1 MEKLSKKTIIVLNLK
16 VSILENIA
24 VVLGLLYLVLIS
36 FSKRIAWIFGIL
48 SSAIYVYLAFSGAIY
63 LQAGLQFVYVV
74 LGIFGF
80 INWGK
85 STETKLKIWS
95 LQKHLLVGIPTL
107 LLALTLG
114 FVFSKTNQKL
124 PYLDAFIS
132 AFAILATYLTSK
144 SILENWLYWI
154 VLNLLSMYLWY
165 NQDFDFKDTVFL
177 FAVNTL
183 MAVFGF
189 ILWRKKWLSEQ
200 AN

>member
-1 MEKLSKKTIIVLNLK
+1 MDITELSAV
-16 VSILENIA
+16 ILGFA
-24 VVLGLLYLVLIS
+24 YLILIS
-36 FSKRIAWIFGIL
+36 FSQRIAWIFGIL
-48 SSAIYVYLAFSGAIY
+48 SSAIYVYMAFIGAIY

-85 STETKLKIWS
+85 SAETKLKMWS

-114 FVFSKTNQKL
+114 FIFSKTNQKL

-132 AFAILATYLTSK
+132 AFAILATFLTTK

-165 NQDFDFKDTVFL
+165 EQDLQLTVVL

-189 ILWRKKWLSEQ
+189 ILWRKKWKSEQ
-200 AN
+200 TN

>member
-1 MEKLSKKTIIVLNLK
+1 MDVTELSAV
-16 VSILENIA
+16 ILGFA
-24 VVLGLLYLVLIS
+24 YLILIS
-36 FSKRIAWIFGIL
+36 FSQRIAWIFGIL
-48 SSAIYVYLAFSGAIY
+48 SSAIYVYMAFIGAIY

-74 LGIFGF
+74 LGVFGF

-85 STETKLKIWS
+85 SAETKLKMWS
-95 LQKHLLVGIPTL
+95 LKKHLLVGIPTL

-114 FVFSKTNQKL
+114 FIFSKTNQKL

-132 AFAILATYLTSK
+132 AFAILATFLTTK

-165 NQDFDFKDTVFL
+165 EQDLQLTVVL

-189 ILWRKKWLSEQ
+189 ILWRKKWKSEQ
-200 AN
+200 SN

>member
-1 MEKLSKKTIIVLNLK
+1 LDVTELSAV
-16 VSILENIA
+16 ILGFA
-24 VVLGLLYLVLIS
+24 YLILIS
-36 FSKRIAWIFGIL
+36 FSQRIAWIFGIL
-48 SSAIYVYLAFSGAIY
+48 SSAIYVYMAFIGAIY

-85 STETKLKIWS
+85 SVETKLKIWS

-114 FVFSKTNQKL
+114 FVFSKTSQKL

-132 AFAILATYLTSK
+132 AFAILATYLTTK

-165 NQDFDFKDTVFL
+165 EQDFDFKYTVFL

>member
-1 MEKLSKKTIIVLNLK
+1 MDVTELSAV
-16 VSILENIA
+16 ILGFA
-24 VVLGLLYLVLIS
+24 YLILIS
-36 FSKRIAWIFGIL
+36 FSQRIAWIFGIL
-48 SSAIYVYLAFSGAIY
+48 SSAIYVYMAFIGAIY

-85 STETKLKIWS
+85 SAETKLKMWS

-114 FVFSKTNQKL
+114 FIFSKTNQKL

-132 AFAILATYLTSK
+132 AFAILATFLTTK

-165 NQDFDFKDTVFL
+165 EQDLQLTVVL

-189 ILWRKKWLSEQ
+189 ILWRKKWKSEQ
-200 AN
+200 TN

>member
-1 MEKLSKKTIIVLNLK
+1 LDVTELSAV
-16 VSILENIA
+16 ILGFA
-24 VVLGLLYLVLIS
+24 YLILIS
-36 FSKRIAWIFGIL
+36 FSQRIAWIFGII
-48 SSAIYVYLAFSGAIY
+48 SSAIYVYMAFVSAIY
-63 LQAGLQFVYVV
+63 IQAGLQFVYVV

-107 LLALTLG
+107 LMALTLG
-114 FVFSKTNQKL
+114 FVFSKTSQKL

-132 AFAILATYLTSK
+132 AFAILATYLTTK

-154 VLNLLSMYLWY
+154 VLNLLSMYLWFE
-165 NQDFDFKDTVFL
+165 QGLELTVFL
-177 FAVNTL
+177 FGINTL

>member
-1 MEKLSKKTIIVLNLK
+1 M
-16 VSILENIA
+16 SIPEIIA
-24 VVLGLLYLVLIS
+24 VVTGFLYLILIS
-36 FSKRIAWIFGIL
+36 FSKRIAWVFGII
-48 SSAIYVYLAFSGAIY
+48 SSAIYVYIAFIGEIY
-63 LQAGLQFVYVV
+63 LQAGLQFIYVV
-74 LGIFGF
+74 LGVFGF

-85 STETKLKIWS
+85 SAETKLKMWS

-114 FVFSKTNQKL
+114 FIFSKTNQKL

-132 AFAILATYLTSK
+132 AFAILATYLTTK

-165 NQDFDFKDTVFL
+165 EQDLQLTVVL

-189 ILWRKKWLSEQ
+189 ILWRKKWKSEQ

>member
-1 MEKLSKKTIIVLNLK
+1 M
-16 VSILENIA
+16 
-24 VVLGLLYLVLIS
+24 
-36 FSKRIAWIFGIL
+36 
-48 SSAIYVYLAFSGAIY
+48 AFIGAIY
-63 LQAGLQFVYVV
+63 LQAGLQFVYVL
-74 LGIFGF
+74 LGVFGF

-85 STETKLKIWS
+85 SAETKLKMWS

-132 AFAILATYLTSK
+132 AFAILATFLTTK

-165 NQDFDFKDTVFL
+165 EQDLQLTVIL

-189 ILWRKKWLSEQ
+189 ILWRKKCKSEQ
-200 AN
+200 TN

>member
-1 MEKLSKKTIIVLNLK
+1 MDVTELS
-16 VSILENIA
+16 A
-24 VVLGLLYLVLIS
+24 VILGLAYLILIS
-36 FSKRIAWIFGIL
+36 FSQRIAWIFGIL
-48 SSAIYVYLAFSGAIY
+48 SSAIYVYMAFIGAIY

-85 STETKLKIWS
+85 SAETKLKMWS
-95 LQKHLLVGIPTL
+95 LKKHLLVGIPTL
-107 LLALTLG
+107 LLALTIG

-132 AFAILATYLTSK
+132 AFAILATYLTTK

-165 NQDFDFKDTVFL
+165 EQDLQLTVVL

-189 ILWRKKWLSEQ
+189 ILWRKKWKSEQ
-200 AN
+200 TN

>member
-1 MEKLSKKTIIVLNLK
+1 MDVTELSAV
-16 VSILENIA
+16 ILGFA
-24 VVLGLLYLVLIS
+24 YLILIS
-36 FSKRIAWIFGIL
+36 FSQRIAWIFGIL
-48 SSAIYVYLAFSGAIY
+48 SSAIYVYMAFIGAIY

-74 LGIFGF
+74 LGVFGF

-85 STETKLKIWS
+85 SAETKLKMWS

-107 LLALTLG
+107 FLALTLG
-114 FVFSKTNQKL
+114 FVFSKTDQKL

-132 AFAILATYLTSK
+132 AFAILATYLTTK

-154 VLNLLSMYLWY
+154 VLNLLSMYLWHE
-165 NQDFDFKDTVFL
+165 QDLQLTVVL

-189 ILWRKKWLSEQ
+189 ILWLKKWKSEQ
-200 AN
+200 TN

>member
-1 MEKLSKKTIIVLNLK
+1 LDVTELSAV
-16 VSILENIA
+16 ILGFA
-24 VVLGLLYLVLIS
+24 YLILIS
-36 FSKRIAWIFGIL
+36 FSQRIAWIFGIL
-48 SSAIYVYLAFSGAIY
+48 SSAIYVYLAFFGAFY

-85 STETKLKIWS
+85 SAETKLKIWS

-107 LLALTLG
+107 LVALTLG
-114 FVFSKTNQKL
+114 FIFSKTSQKL

-132 AFAILATYLTSK
+132 AFAILATYLTTK

-154 VLNLLSMYLWY
+154 VLNILSMYLW
-165 NQDFDFKDTVFL
+165 FKQGLELTVFL
-177 FAVNTL
+177 FGINTL
-183 MAVFGF
+183 MAVFGL

>member
-1 MEKLSKKTIIVLNLK
+1 MDVTELSAV
-16 VSILENIA
+16 ILGFA
-24 VVLGLLYLVLIS
+24 YLILIS
-36 FSKRIAWIFGIL
+36 FSQRIAWIFGIL
-48 SSAIYVYLAFSGAIY
+48 SSAIYVYMAFIGTIY

-74 LGIFGF
+74 LGVFGF

-85 STETKLKIWS
+85 SAETKLKMWS
-95 LQKHLLVGIPTL
+95 LKKHLLVGIPTL

-114 FVFSKTNQKL
+114 FIFSKTNQKL
-124 PYLDAFIS
+124 PYLDAFIT
-132 AFAILATYLTSK
+132 AFAILATYLTTK

-165 NQDFDFKDTVFL
+165 EQDLQLTIFL

-189 ILWRKKWLSEQ
+189 ILWRKKWKSEQ
-200 AN
+200 TN

>member
-1 MEKLSKKTIIVLNLK
+1 LDVTELSAV
-16 VSILENIA
+16 ILGFA
-24 VVLGLLYLVLIS
+24 YLILIS
-36 FSKRIAWIFGIL
+36 FSKRIAWVFGII
-48 SSAIYVYLAFSGAIY
+48 SSAIYVYMAFIGTIY

-74 LGIFGF
+74 LGVFGF

-85 STETKLKIWS
+85 SAETKLKMWS
-95 LQKHLLVGIPTL
+95 LKKHLLVGIPTL

-114 FVFSKTNQKL
+114 FIFSKTNQKL

-132 AFAILATYLTSK
+132 AFAILATYLSTK

-154 VLNLLSMYLWY
+154 VLNLLSMYLWFE
-165 NQDFDFKDTVFL
+165 QDLQLTVFL

-189 ILWRKKWLSEQ
+189 ILWRKKWKSEQ

>member
-1 MEKLSKKTIIVLNLK
+1 M
-16 VSILENIA
+16 SILEIIA

-36 FSKRIAWIFGIL
+36 FSQRIAWIFGIL
-48 SSAIYVYLAFSGAIY
+48 SSAIYVYMAFIGAIY

-85 STETKLKIWS
+85 SVETKLKIWS

-107 LLALTLG
+107 FLALTLG

-132 AFAILATYLTSK
+132 AFAILATYLTTK

-154 VLNLLSMYLWY
+154 VLNLLSMYLWHETE
-165 NQDFDFKDTVFL
+165 QDLQYTVFL

-183 MAVFGF
+183 MAVFGYIF
-189 ILWRKKWLSEQ
+189 WRKKWKSEQ
-200 AN
+200 TN

>member
-1 MEKLSKKTIIVLNLK
+1 MDVTELS
-16 VSILENIA
+16 A
-24 VVLGLLYLVLIS
+24 VILGLAYLILIS
-36 FSKRIAWIFGIL
+36 FSQRIAWIFGIL
-48 SSAIYVYLAFSGAIY
+48 SSAIYVYMAFIGAIY

-85 STETKLKIWS
+85 SAETKLKMWS

-107 LLALTLG
+107 LLALTIG

-132 AFAILATYLTSK
+132 AFAILATYLTTK

-165 NQDFDFKDTVFL
+165 EQDLQLTVVL

-189 ILWRKKWLSEQ
+189 ILWRKKWKSEQ
-200 AN
+200 TN

>member
-1 MEKLSKKTIIVLNLK
+1 MDVTELSAV
-16 VSILENIA
+16 ILGFA
-24 VVLGLLYLVLIS
+24 YLILIS
-36 FSKRIAWIFGIL
+36 FSQRIAWIFGIL
-48 SSAIYVYLAFSGAIY
+48 SSAIYVYIAFIGEIY

-74 LGIFGF
+74 LGVFGF

-85 STETKLKIWS
+85 SAETKLKMWS
-95 LQKHLLVGIPTL
+95 LKKHLLVGIPTL

-114 FVFSKTNQKL
+114 FIFSKTNQKL

-132 AFAILATYLTSK
+132 AFAILATFLTTK

-165 NQDFDFKDTVFL
+165 EQDLQLTVVL

-189 ILWRKKWLSEQ
+189 ILWRKKWKSEQ
-200 AN
+200 TN

>member
-1 MEKLSKKTIIVLNLK
+1 
-16 VSILENIA
+16 VSILEIIA

-36 FSKRIAWIFGIL
+36 FSQRIAWIFGIL
-48 SSAIYVYLAFSGAIY
+48 SSAIYVYMAFVGAIY

-85 STETKLKIWS
+85 SAETKLKIWS

-107 LLALTLG
+107 FLALTLG

-132 AFAILATYLTSK
+132 AFAILATYLTTK

-165 NQDFDFKDTVFL
+165 EQDLQLTVVL
-177 FAVNTL
+177 FAVNTS

-189 ILWRKKWLSEQ
+189 ILWRKKWKSEQ
-200 AN
+200 TN

>member
-1 MEKLSKKTIIVLNLK
+1 M
-16 VSILENIA
+16 SIPEIIA
-24 VVLGLLYLVLIS
+24 VVTGFLYLILIS
-36 FSKRIAWIFGIL
+36 FSKRIAWVFGII
-48 SSAIYVYLAFSGAIY
+48 SSAIYVYMAYIGAIY

-85 STETKLKIWS
+85 SAETKLKIWS
-95 LQKHLLVGIPTL
+95 LKKHLLVGIPTL
-107 LLALTLG
+107 LLALTIG

-132 AFAILATYLTSK
+132 AFAILATYLTTK

-154 VLNLLSMYLWY
+154 VLNLLSMYLWHETE
-165 NQDFDFKDTVFL
+165 QDLQYIVFL

-183 MAVFGF
+183 MAVFGYIF
-189 ILWRKKWLSEQ
+189 WRKKWKSEQ

>member
-1 MEKLSKKTIIVLNLK
+1 MDVTELSAV
-16 VSILENIA
+16 ILGFA
-24 VVLGLLYLVLIS
+24 YLILIS
-36 FSKRIAWIFGIL
+36 FSQRIAWIFGIL
-48 SSAIYVYLAFSGAIY
+48 SSAIYVYMAFIGAIY

-85 STETKLKIWS
+85 SAETKLKMWS
-95 LQKHLLVGIPTL
+95 LKKHLLVGIPTL
-107 LLALTLG
+107 LLALTIG

-132 AFAILATYLTSK
+132 AFAILATYLTTK

-165 NQDFDFKDTVFL
+165 EQDLQLTVVL

-189 ILWRKKWLSEQ
+189 ILWRKKWKSEQ
-200 AN
+200 TN

>member
-1 MEKLSKKTIIVLNLK
+1 LDVTELSAV
-16 VSILENIA
+16 ILGFA
-24 VVLGLLYLVLIS
+24 YLILIS
-36 FSKRIAWIFGIL
+36 FSQRIAWIFGIL
-48 SSAIYVYLAFSGAIY
+48 SSAIYVYMAFIGAIY

-74 LGIFGF
+74 LGVFGF

-85 STETKLKIWS
+85 SAETKLKMWS
-95 LQKHLLVGIPTL
+95 LKKHLLVGIPTL

-114 FVFSKTNQKL
+114 FIFSKTNQKL

-132 AFAILATYLTSK
+132 AFAILATFLTTK

-165 NQDFDFKDTVFL
+165 EQDLQLTVVL

-189 ILWRKKWLSEQ
+189 ILWRKKWKSEQ
-200 AN
+200 SN

>member
-1 MEKLSKKTIIVLNLK
+1 MDVTELSAV
-16 VSILENIA
+16 ILGFA
-24 VVLGLLYLVLIS
+24 YLILIS
-36 FSKRIAWIFGIL
+36 FSQRIAWIFGIL
-48 SSAIYVYLAFSGAIY
+48 SSAIYVYMAFIGAIY

-74 LGIFGF
+74 LGVFGF

-85 STETKLKIWS
+85 SAETKLKMWS

-114 FVFSKTNQKL
+114 FIFSKTNQKL

-132 AFAILATYLTSK
+132 AFAILATFLTTK

-165 NQDFDFKDTVFL
+165 EQDLQLTVVL

-189 ILWRKKWLSEQ
+189 ILWRKKWKSEQ
-200 AN
+200 TN